1 MKIVTRNI
9 NTSPFSESLG
19 IPGYYYARCRLMAF
33 LCKNASTFSADERK
47 LAFCRRNLEDE
58 TKIERHFLSAAKL
71 HASSVKKAGLQ
82 SPTATSLS
90 DENGLN
96 GLKLGNV
103 GRYPEREWINLE
115 SLEVWMEVESL
126 TEELF
131 VDPCLVVV
139 GVVWPSPGAG
149 I

>member
-9 NTSPFSESLG
+9 NTSPFFESLG

-82 SPTATSLS
+82 SPTATSSS
-90 DENGLN
+90 DENGLFGCTNMQNIYLCEYHTKRAFLVTDNHVFN
-96 GLKLGNV
+96 GLLG
-103 GRYPEREWINLE
+103 RSPHLHR
-115 SLEVWMEVESL
+115 SLRSL
-126 TEELF
+126 AALRSA
-131 VDPCLVVV
+131 LLR
-139 GVVWPSPGAG
+139 
-149 I
+149 